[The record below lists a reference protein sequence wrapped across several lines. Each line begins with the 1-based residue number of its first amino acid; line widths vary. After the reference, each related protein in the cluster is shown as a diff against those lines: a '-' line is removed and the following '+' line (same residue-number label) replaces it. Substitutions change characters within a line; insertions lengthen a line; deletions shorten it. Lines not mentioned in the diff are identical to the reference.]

1 MTVKKHRKGL
11 SIRERKFIKALVE
24 GKTPTQAMREAGY
37 AESTALAKQ
46 SEKVGK
52 LAGTIQSLMDKKGL
66 TDDYLMDVL
75 IQGLQ
80 ATKRVYR

>member
-1 MTVKKHRKGL
+1 M
-11 SIRERKFIKALVE
+11 SIRERKFIKALVA

-37 AESTALAKQ
+37 SESTALAKQ

-52 LAGTIQSLMDKKGL
+52 LADTIKQLMDRKGL
-66 TDDYLMDVL
+66 TDDYLLDLLM
-75 IQGLQ
+75 QGLR